1 MKLEACRAARGS
13 QGLLLAFLVVLVAFL
28 SAMQASA
35 QTAGDANGQVADFLL
50 DNGLEVVVIPD
61 HRAPI
66 VTHMIW
72 YKVGSADEPAGKSG
86 IAHFF
91 EHLMFKGTSNHKAGE
106 FGARIAEIGGRENAF
121 TSFDYTAY
129 FQTVPPD
136 ALETMMGFEAD
147 RMRNLVLTDAVIGPE
162 RDVILEERRSR
173 VEGSPDALLDEEV
186 QATLFQNHPYRI
198 PVIGWMHEIEGLN
211 RAEAVDFY
219 NRYYAPNNTVLVV
232 AGDVDPDE
240 VRAMAE
246 RTYGKVE
253 RGPDLPPR
261 LRPQE
266 PEQNTR
272 RTVTLTDRRVSVPG
286 FSKAWVVPSY
296 HSGKPGEAEAIDLLS
311 EILGGG
317 TRSRLYQQL
326 IVKTG
331 IASATG
337 AFYDGTTFDDT
348 SFTVYGSPR
357 GQADLAAVEEAV
369 DAEIRRI
376 IKDGV
381 TDDELEKAKKRF
393 VRSMIFARDRQSSMA
408 NIYGSTLATGGTVQE
423 VAEWPEKIRKVT
435 PAQVQAVAAK
445 YLSPDISVTG
455 YLLPAADSAG
465 TANVAPAPQAGDP
478 AEAESSV
485 PNPVEAGPAPTA
497 PAN

>member
-1 MKLEACRAARGS
+1 M
-13 QGLLLAFLVVLVAFL
+13 
-28 SAMQASA
+28 
-35 QTAGDANGQVADFLL
+35 
-50 DNGLEVVVIPD
+50 EVVVIPD
-61 HRAPI
+61 HRAPV

-129 FQTVPPD
+129 FQTVPPE
-136 ALETMMGFEAD
+136 ALETMMDYEAD

-173 VEGSPDALLDEEV
+173 VEGSPDSLLDEEV

-219 NRYYAPNNTVLVV
+219 NRYYAPNNAVLVV

-246 RTYGKVE
+246 RTYGKVA

-261 LRPQE
+261 MRPQE

-272 RTVTLTDRRVSVPG
+272 RTVTLTDRRVSVPS

-337 AFYDGTTFDDT
+337 AFYDGTMFDAT

-381 TDDELEKAKKRF
+381 TDDELEKAKNRF
-393 VRSMIFARDRQSSMA
+393 VRSMIFARDRQSSMT

-423 VAEWPEKIRKVT
+423 IAEWPDKIRKVT
-435 PAQVQAVAAK
+435 TAQVQAAAAK
-445 YLSPDISVTG
+445 YLNPDISVTG
-455 YLLPAADSAG
+455 YLLPAAASTGVADAAPVPEAGNPAG
-465 TANVAPAPQAGDP
+465 TEDSV
-478 AEAESSV
+478 SS
-485 PNPVEAGPAPTA
+485 PVEAGPAPTV